1 MNMSSQT
8 PLTSVD
14 TTRQHGSAV
23 QISEREP
30 TTSQGLVHGS
40 VKKLSASA
48 PVYRPTP
55 NGSSARQPITLP
67 ITLGKNSGRAGDVAK
82 VSKGTPGLSFIAPHR
97 PFSPPF
103 AASHRPFS
111 PVVGARSSS
120 SGIVQP
126 SGCVIE
132 FQLHVIRSN

>member
-1 MNMSSQT
+1 MSSQT
-8 PLTSVD
+8 PLADVD
-14 TTRQHGSAV
+14 TGRQHENAV

-30 TTSQGLVHGS
+30 TKSQGLVNGS
-40 VKKLSASA
+40 VNKLSAA
-48 PVYRPTP
+48 ALVYTP
-55 NGSSARQPITLP
+55 AANGSSARQP

-82 VSKGTPGLSFIAPHR
+82 VSKGTPRLSFISPHR

-120 SGIVQP
+120 GIAQL
-126 SGCVIE
+126 GDCVIE
-132 FQLHVIRSN
+132 FRSHAMSGLIDILM